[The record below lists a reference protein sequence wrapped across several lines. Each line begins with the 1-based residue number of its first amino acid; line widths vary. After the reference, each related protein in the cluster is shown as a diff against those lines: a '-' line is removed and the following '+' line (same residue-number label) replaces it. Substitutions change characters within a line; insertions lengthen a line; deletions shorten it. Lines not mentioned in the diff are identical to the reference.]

1 MIDRTDPATVA
12 LIRAIAGQYRIDRE
26 IGRGGMGVVYLGVD
40 EQLER
45 PVAIKTLPPHLAA
58 DARVRDRF
66 LREARTAGALSHPNI
81 VPIYAAAERDNVVF
95 FAMRFINGES
105 LAERI
110 ARVGTLPAGEVVS
123 LLRQLAS
130 ALHYAHAN
138 GVVHRD
144 IKAENVLL
152 DSETGRAMLTDF
164 GIARLI
170 ETQALTATGTVL
182 GTVQYMSPE
191 QVSGY
196 ELDGRSDLYSLGILA
211 FLALCGRF
219 PFERPTASAIVV
231 AHVTSAPPK
240 LCSLATNVPSALGD
254 IVDRLLS
261 KSPAD
266 RFEDGQALRAALD
279 VLPIDNTASLVS
291 RHDSAPLPRGG
302 SRATPATL
310 GTMSG
315 APIAGNAPQDTEA
328 QAMSSADA
336 RQIWAR
342 AAELQAH
349 TGMIVPPSEFALS
362 RAAVSSDTT
371 GFSADIV
378 RASAVDA
385 GIDARYVDRALE
397 ERRIATV
404 SHTGREVASIP
415 ILQSDKPHNWFLGAR
430 TNIEMETSFGGELT
444 DFGFEEVAEEI
455 RRSLSGLL
463 TVSAVGRT
471 LTVTS
476 AGGGGQNNV
485 SRQVQI
491 YLTSRNGR
499 TNVRALE
506 DLKQTAIGLF
516 VGGTFGGGIGAGM
529 GMMGAVLNATRNGA
543 LAVAALS
550 GTLAAAYGVAVK
562 RGYPTH
568 GKFAGWVEV
577 ARSFA
582 VALPGLLIIAIIL
595 VGILSGVFTA
605 TESAATAVL
614 WALIVTTVV
623 YRSLSWKDFIKSCA
637 KA

>member
-1 MIDRTDPATVA
+1 MIDRNDPSTGA
-12 LIRAIAGQYRIDRE
+12 LIRAIAGQYHIDRE
-26 IGRGGMGVVYLGVD
+26 IGRGGMGIVYLGVD

-58 DARVRDRF
+58 DGRVRSRF

-95 FAMRFINGES
+95 FAMRYINGES

-110 ARVGTLPAGEVVS
+110 ARVGALPAGEVVS

-170 ETQALTATGTVL
+170 ETQSLTATGTVL

-191 QVSGY
+191 QVSGD

-211 FLALCGRF
+211 FMALCGRF

-240 LCSLATNVPSALGD
+240 LCSLAPDVPAALGD
-254 IVDRLLS
+254 IIDRLLS
-261 KSPAD
+261 KLPND
-266 RFEDGQALRAALD
+266 RYADGQALRAALD
-279 VLPIDNTASLVS
+279 ALPIDNSASLVA
-291 RHDSAPLPRGG
+291 RHDSAPMPR
-302 SRATPATL
+302 AAALAAIP
-310 GTMSG
+310 G
-315 APIAGNAPQDTEA
+315 APVTRNVSSSGSDARVVGRAAPAGSDAEVL
-328 QAMSSADA
+328 SSADA
-336 RQIWAR
+336 KQIWAR

-349 TGMIVPPSEFALS
+349 TGMIVPPSQFELS
-362 RAAVSSDTT
+362 QAAVSSATT
-371 GFSADIV
+371 GFNADIV
-378 RASAVDA
+378 RSSAVDA

-397 ERRIATV
+397 ERRIAAV
-404 SHTGREVASIP
+404 SRNEFSMAEIP
-415 ILQSDKPHNWFLGAR
+415 IVEGGKAPHWFLGAK
-430 TNIEMETSFGGELT
+430 TSIEMETSFDGELS

-476 AGGGGQNNV
+476 AGGSGQNNV
-485 SRQVQI
+485 SRQVQV

-506 DLKQTAIGLF
+506 DLKQTAMGFF
-516 VGGTFGGGIGAGM
+516 VGGTIGGGIGAGM
-529 GMMGAVLNATRNGA
+529 AAMGSILAATKNAPLAMLALAGAVTAAYAVSRMFYIRSAHKREKELRTVLQRVVARAQESLNAPPETPRFP
-543 LAVAALS
+543 
-550 GTLAAAYGVAVK
+550 
-562 RGYPTH
+562 R
-568 GKFAGWVEV
+568 
-577 ARSFA
+577 R
-582 VALPGLLIIAIIL
+582 
-595 VGILSGVFTA
+595 
-605 TESAATAVL
+605 
-614 WALIVTTVV
+614 
-623 YRSLSWKDFIKSCA
+623 
-637 KA
+637 